1 MSQNFIITVVDSW
14 FLCMHLV
21 AYTQITRGLRW
32 LWWAN
37 LVNLMLTGILA
48 AMTDGDAA
56 FWILTTT
63 LCIGGLIAIGML
75 STGDIA
81 RTRNRVQPTEP
92 AVENPVAQEVQLAT
106 INEPPKSDEN
116 ENSNL

>member
-21 AYTQITRGLRW
+21 AYTQIKDKLIKW

-37 LVNLMLTGILA
+37 LLNLMLTGIFA

-63 LCIGGLIAIGML
+63 LCIGGLIAIGIL
-75 STGDIA
+75 STGDIG
-81 RTRNRVQPTEP
+81 RTRNRVQPMEP
-92 AVENPVAQEVQLAT
+92 AVENPVAQEVQSS
-106 INEPPKSDEN
+106 PPDITGED
-116 ENSNL
+116 